1 MAAQL
6 AAGTHG
12 LMGVMKRSL
21 AALAATTGAALL
33 LPAGAH
39 AALADI
45 GKVAGDE
52 PVPACPQSP
61 CLAISRTTGYQAKV
75 GDVRPVDV
83 VAEDGRLVAWTIT
96 LGKPG
101 TRQTTFFN
109 RNLGGEA
116 SAQLTV
122 LRPGRKLY
130 HRVVAQ
136 GDVQKLQPYF
146 GSTVQFALKESIP
159 VKKGYVVALTVPT
172 WAPALAVNQPGTT
185 SWRATRRKGGCN
197 DFDAQTAQTRL
208 NNITRAYCLY
218 RTARLTYSATMVVDP
233 QPTPSA
239 PAPAP
244 APAP

>member
-1 MAAQL
+1 MESMKRFL
-6 AAGTHG
+6 AA
-12 LMGVMKRSL
+12 
-21 AALAATTGAALL
+21 AAAITGAALVV
-33 LPAGAH
+33 PAGAQ
-39 AALADI
+39 AALADV
-45 GKVAGDE
+45 GKVPGDE

-75 GDVRPVDV
+75 GEVRPVDV
-83 VAEDGRLVAWTIT
+83 VGEDGRLVAWTIT

-101 TRQTTFFN
+101 TRQTAFFN
-109 RNLGGEA
+109 ENLGGEA

-136 GDVQKLQPYF
+136 GDVQKLQPFF

-172 WAPALAVNQPGTT
+172 WAPALAVNLPGTT
-185 SWRATRRKGGCN
+185 SWRATRGKGKCN
-197 DFDAQTAQTRL
+197 DFDAQTAQTGV

-218 RTARLTYSATMVVDP
+218 RTARLTYSATMVTDP
-233 QPTPSA
+233 APTAPAADAPDPAA

-244 APAP
+244 AP

>member
-1 MAAQL
+1 MV
-6 AAGTHG
+6 
-12 LMGVMKRSL
+12 MMKRFL
-21 AALAATTGAALL
+21 AALAATTGAVLL

-39 AALADI
+39 AVLADV
-45 GKVAGDE
+45 GVVPGDAAE
-52 PVPACPQSP
+52 PACPASP

-83 VAEDGRLVAWTIT
+83 VGADGRLVAWAIK

-101 TRQTTFFN
+101 TRQTAFFN
-109 RNLGGEA
+109 ENLGGEA
-116 SAQLTV
+116 SAQITV

-136 GDVQKLQPYF
+136 GDVQRLRPYF

-172 WAPALAVNQPGTT
+172 WAPALAVGQPGTT
-185 SWRATRRKGGCN
+185 SWRATRGKGKCN

-218 RTARLTYSATMVVDP
+218 RTARLTYWATMVLDP
-233 QPTPSA
+233 APTA
-239 PAPAP
+239 PAPDAEAEP
-244 APAP
+244 DATAGSTGRRG

>member
-1 MAAQL
+1 MA
-6 AAGTHG
+6 
-12 LMGVMKRSL
+12 MMKRFL

-39 AALADI
+39 AVLADI
-45 GKVAGDE
+45 GIVPGEDVA
-52 PVPACPQSP
+52 PACPQSP
-61 CLAISRTTGYQAKV
+61 CLAISRTTGFQAKV

-83 VAEDGRLVAWTIT
+83 AAQDGRLVAWSIR
-96 LGKPG
+96 LGNPG
-101 TRQTTFFN
+101 RRQTRFFN
-109 RNLGGEA
+109 ENLGGEA
-116 SAQLTV
+116 SAQITV

-136 GDVQKLQPYF
+136 GDVQRLRPYF

-159 VKKGYVVALTVPT
+159 VKKGYVIALTVPT

-185 SWRATRRKGGCN
+185 SWRATRGKGRCN
-197 DFDAQTAQTRL
+197 DFDAQTAQTGV

-233 QPTPSA
+233 QPTPPA

>member
-1 MAAQL
+1 MV
-6 AAGTHG
+6 
-12 LMGVMKRSL
+12 MMKRFL
-21 AALAATTGAALL
+21 AALAATTGAVLL

-39 AALADI
+39 AVLADV
-45 GKVAGDE
+45 GVVPGDAAE
-52 PVPACPQSP
+52 PACPASP

-83 VAEDGRLVAWTIT
+83 VGADGRLVAWAIK

-101 TRQTTFFN
+101 TRQTAFFN
-109 RNLGGEA
+109 ENLGGEA
-116 SAQLTV
+116 SAQITV

-172 WAPALAVNQPGTT
+172 WAPALAVGQPGTT
-185 SWRATRRKGGCN
+185 SWRATRGKGKCN

-218 RTARLTYSATMVVDP
+218 RTARLTYSATMVLDP
-233 QPTPSA
+233 APTA
-239 PAPAP
+239 PAPAAAAEP
-244 APAP
+244 DATAGSRGRRG

>member
-1 MAAQL
+1 MA
-6 AAGTHG
+6 
-12 LMGVMKRSL
+12 VMKRFL

-33 LPAGAH
+33 LPAGAN
-39 AALADI
+39 AVLADI
-45 GKVAGDE
+45 GTVPGEDVA
-52 PVPACPQSP
+52 PACPGSP

-83 VAEDGRLVAWTIT
+83 VGADGRLVAWAIR
-96 LGKPG
+96 LGNPG
-101 TRQTTFFN
+101 RRQTAFFN
-109 RNLGGEA
+109 ENLGGEA
-116 SAQLTV
+116 SAQITV

-136 GDVQKLQPYF
+136 GDVQRLRPYF

-159 VKKGYVVALTVPT
+159 VKKGYVIALTVPT
-172 WAPALAVNQPGTT
+172 WAPALAVNQPATT
-185 SWRATRRKGGCN
+185 SWRATRGKGRCN
-197 DFDAQTAQTRL
+197 DFDAQTAQTGV

-233 QPTPSA
+233 QPTR

-244 APAP
+244 APNPQGTAGSTGR

>member
-1 MAAQL
+1 MA
-6 AAGTHG
+6 
-12 LMGVMKRSL
+12 MMKRSL

-33 LPAGAH
+33 MPAGAH
-39 AALADI
+39 AVLADV
-45 GKVAGDE
+45 GVVPGDAAE
-52 PVPACPQSP
+52 PACPQSP

-83 VAEDGRLVAWTIT
+83 VGQDGRLVAWAIK

-101 TRQTTFFN
+101 ARQTAFFN
-109 RNLGGEA
+109 ENLGGEA
-116 SAQLTV
+116 SAQITV

-172 WAPALAVNQPGTT
+172 WAPALAVNLPGTT
-185 SWRATRRKGGCN
+185 SWRATRGKGKCN
-197 DFDAQTAQTRL
+197 DFDAQTAQTGV

-233 QPTPSA
+233 VPTPAAA
-239 PAPAP
+239 PAPDAP
-244 APAP
+244 AEPGATAGSTRR

>member
-1 MAAQL
+1 MV
-6 AAGTHG
+6 
-12 LMGVMKRSL
+12 MMKRFL
-21 AALAATTGAALL
+21 AALAATTGAVLL

-39 AALADI
+39 AVLADV
-45 GKVAGDE
+45 GVVPGDAAE
-52 PVPACPQSP
+52 PACPASP

-83 VAEDGRLVAWTIT
+83 VGADGRLVAWAIK

-101 TRQTTFFN
+101 TKQTAFFN
-109 RNLGGEA
+109 ENLGGEA
-116 SAQLTV
+116 SAQITV

-172 WAPALAVNQPGTT
+172 WAPALAVGQPGTT
-185 SWRATRRKGGCN
+185 SWRATRGKGKCN

-218 RTARLTYSATMVVDP
+218 RTARLTYSATMVLDP
-233 QPTPSA
+233 APTA
-239 PAPAP
+239 PAPDAAAEP
-244 APAP
+244 DATVGSTGRRG

>member
-1 MAAQL
+1 M
-6 AAGTHG
+6 T
-12 LMGVMKRSL
+12 MMKRFL
-21 AALAATTGAALL
+21 AALAATTGAVLL

-45 GKVAGDE
+45 GTVPGDAAE
-52 PVPACPQSP
+52 PACPASP

-83 VAEDGRLVAWTIT
+83 VGADGRLVAWAIK

-101 TRQTTFFN
+101 TKQTAFFN
-109 RNLGGEA
+109 ENLGGEA
-116 SAQLTV
+116 SAQITV

-172 WAPALAVNQPGTT
+172 WAPALAVGQPGTT
-185 SWRATRRKGGCN
+185 SWRATRGKGKCN

-218 RTARLTYSATMVVDP
+218 RTARLTYSATMVLD
-233 QPTPSA
+233 
-239 PAPAP
+239 PAPTAAAP
-244 APAP
+244 DAEAEPDATAGSTGRRG

>member
-1 MAAQL
+1 
-6 AAGTHG
+6 
-12 LMGVMKRSL
+12 MKRSL

-39 AALADI
+39 AGLADI
-45 GKVAGDE
+45 GVVPGDASE
-52 PVPACPQSP
+52 PACPQSP

-83 VAEDGRLVAWTIT
+83 VAEDGRLVAWSIK

-101 TRQTTFFN
+101 TKQTAFFN
-109 RNLGGEA
+109 ENLGGES
-116 SAQLTV
+116 SAQITV

-146 GSTVQFALKESIP
+146 GSTVQFALKESLP

-172 WAPALAVNQPGTT
+172 WAPALAVGQPGTT
-185 SWRATRRKGGCN
+185 SWRATRGKGKCN
-197 DFDAQTAQTRL
+197 DFDAQTAQVGV

-218 RTARLTYSATMVVDP
+218 RTARLTYSATMVTDP
-233 QPTPSA
+233 KPSA
-239 PAPAP
+239 PAEAAP
-244 APAP
+244 EGEAQAGATPRSR